1 MAQHSK
7 FCLPGLLFLA
17 TSAMATTVGPVEG
30 RVVAGRPLEV
40 NIPFVLDK
48 PKDRACAS
56 ANVRYGTMRVAGVV
70 VDVQG
75 SGPNRNLM
83 VSSRAAVKEDSV
95 TIDARVGC
103 GAKSV
108 TRRFVMVTNLAPPAK
123 SPPVAKLRTRPDAQV
138 VVAPRTPPKT
148 VVLGAPREPLFPPAE
163 AEPTPAPHPEPVAPK
178 VDGSLWQDLQKARTD
193 AATATAQ
200 LESARKELAAVLDVE
215 RRSRQTLINSDN
227 QAREAQSE
235 AARMRLVLKS
245 VAALLAL
252 GAAAL
257 VWWEFQRVASR
268 MRRPNARPA
277 QEPTIL
283 SMEAEPSPT

>member
-1 MAQHSK
+1 MAQRSK
-7 FCLPGLLFLA
+7 FCLLGLLFV
-17 TSAMATTVGPVEG
+17 AMSGSATTLGQAEG

-56 ANVRYGTMRVAGVV
+56 ASVRYGNMRVAGVV

-75 SGPNRNLM
+75 SGLNRNLL
-83 VSSRAAVKEDSV
+83 VSSRAAVKEESV

-108 TRRFVMVTNLAPPAK
+108 TRRFVMVTSMSPAK
-123 SPPVAKLRTRPDAQV
+123 SPPVAKLRTRLEAPV

-148 VVLGAPREPLFPPAE
+148 VVLGAPREPLVPPAE
-163 AEPTPAPHPEPVAPK
+163 AEASPPPEPVAAPK
-178 VDGSLWQDLQKARTD
+178 PDTAMWQDLQKARTD
-193 AATATAQ
+193 AATAIAQ

-235 AARMRLVLKS
+235 VARMRLVLKS

-257 VWWEFQRVASR
+257 VWWEFQRVAAR

-283 SMEAEPSPT
+283 SMEAEPSPS

>member
-1 MAQHSK
+1 MAQRSK
-7 FCLPGLLFLA
+7 FCLLGLLFLA
-17 TSAMATTVGPVEG
+17 MGASATTVGQVEG

-48 PKDRACAS
+48 ARDRACAS
-56 ANVRYGTMRVAGVV
+56 ASVRYGHMRVAGVV

-75 SGPNRNLM
+75 SGLNRNLL
-83 VSSRAAVKEDSV
+83 VSSRAAVKEESV

-108 TRRFVMVTNLAPPAK
+108 TRRFVMVTSMPLAK
-123 SPPVAKLRTRPDAQV
+123 SPAVARLRTRQDAPV

-163 AEPTPAPHPEPVAPK
+163 TESAPPPEPVAPK
-178 VDGSLWQDLQKARTD
+178 PEPAMWQELQKARTD
-193 AATATAQ
+193 AATAIAQ

-227 QAREAQSE
+227 QAREARSE
-235 AARMRLVLKS
+235 VARMRLVLKG
-245 VAALLAL
+245 VAFVLAL

-257 VWWEFQRVASR
+257 VWWEFQRVAAR

-283 SMEAEPSPT
+283 SMEAEPSPS

>member
-1 MAQHSK
+1 MAQRSK
-7 FCLPGLLFLA
+7 FCLLGLLFLA

-40 NIPFVLDK
+40 NIPFVVDK

-56 ANVRYGTMRVAGVV
+56 ASVRYGSMRVAGVI

-75 SGPNRNLM
+75 SGLNRNLL
-83 VSSRAAVKEDSV
+83 VSSRAAVKEESV

-108 TRRFVMVTNLAPPAK
+108 TRRFVMATNMSPAK
-123 SPPVAKLRTRPDAQV
+123 SPPVAKLRTRQDAPV

-163 AEPTPAPHPEPVAPK
+163 AAPAPPAEPVAPK
-178 VDGSLWQDLQKARTD
+178 ADGSMWQDLQKARTD
-193 AATATAQ
+193 AATAMAQ

-227 QAREAQSE
+227 LARAAQSE
-235 AARMRLVLKS
+235 VARMRLVLKS
-245 VAALLAL
+245 VAGLLAL

-257 VWWEFQRVASR
+257 AWWEFQRVAAR

-283 SMEAEPSPT
+283 SMEAEPSPS

>member
-1 MAQHSK
+1 MAQRSK
-7 FCLPGLLFLA
+7 FCLLGLLFLA
-17 TSAMATTVGPVEG
+17 MSASATTVGQVEG
-30 RVVAGRPLEV
+30 RVVSGRPLEV

-48 PKDRACAS
+48 ARDRACAS
-56 ANVRYGTMRVAGVV
+56 ANVRYGNMRVAGVI

-75 SGPNRNLM
+75 SGLNRNLL
-83 VSSRAAVKEDSV
+83 VSSRAAVKEESV

-103 GAKSV
+103 GAKAV
-108 TRRFVMVTNLAPPAK
+108 TRRFVLLTNLAPARN
-123 SPPVAKLRTRPDAQV
+123 PPVAKLRTRLEAPV

-148 VVLGAPREPLFPPAE
+148 VVLGAPREPLFPPPE
-163 AEPTPAPHPEPVAPK
+163 AESPPAPEPVAPK
-178 VDGSLWQDLQKARTD
+178 VDGSMWQDLQRARTE

-235 AARMRLVLKS
+235 VARMRLVLKG
-245 VAALLAL
+245 VAFVLAL
-252 GAAAL
+252 GAAGL

-277 QEPTIL
+277 QEPSIL
-283 SMEAEPSPT
+283 SMEAEPSPS

>member
-1 MAQHSK
+1 MAQRSK
-7 FCLPGLLFLA
+7 FCLLGLLFLA
-17 TSAMATTVGPVEG
+17 MGASAATVGQVEG

-48 PKDRACAS
+48 ARDRACAS
-56 ANVRYGTMRVAGVV
+56 ASVRYGHMRVAGVV

-75 SGPNRNLM
+75 SGLNRNLL
-83 VSSRAAVKEDSV
+83 VSSRAAVKEESV

-108 TRRFVMVTNLAPPAK
+108 TRRFVMVTSMPLAK
-123 SPPVAKLRTRPDAQV
+123 SPAVARLRTRQDAPV

-163 AEPTPAPHPEPVAPK
+163 TESAPPPEPVAPK
-178 VDGSLWQDLQKARTD
+178 PEPAMWQELQKARTD
-193 AATATAQ
+193 AATAIAQ

-227 QAREAQSE
+227 QAREARSE
-235 AARMRLVLKS
+235 VARMRLVLKG
-245 VAALLAL
+245 VAFVLAL

-257 VWWEFQRVASR
+257 VWWEFQRVAAR

-283 SMEAEPSPT
+283 SMEAEPSPS

>member
-1 MAQHSK
+1 MAQRSK
-7 FCLPGLLFLA
+7 FCLPALFFLA
-17 TSAMATTVGPVEG
+17 MSASATTVGQVEG
-30 RVVAGRPLEV
+30 RVVSGRPLEV

-48 PKDRACAS
+48 ARDRACAS
-56 ANVRYGTMRVAGVV
+56 ANVRYGNMRVAGVI

-75 SGPNRNLM
+75 SGLNRNLL
-83 VSSRAAVKEDSV
+83 VSSRAAVKEESV

-108 TRRFVMVTNLAPPAK
+108 TRRFVLLTNLAPARN
-123 SPPVAKLRTRPDAQV
+123 PPVARLRTRQDAPV

-148 VVLGAPREPLFPPAE
+148 VVLGAPREPLFPPPETAS
-163 AEPTPAPHPEPVAPK
+163 APPPEPAAPK
-178 VDGSLWQDLQKARTD
+178 ADGSMWQDLQKARTD
-193 AATATAQ
+193 AATAIAQ

-235 AARMRLVLKS
+235 VARMRLVLKGLAF
-245 VAALLAL
+245 VLAL
-252 GAAAL
+252 GAAGL

-268 MRRPNARPA
+268 MRRASARPA
-277 QEPTIL
+277 QDPTIL
-283 SMEAEPSPT
+283 SMEAEPSPS

>member
-1 MAQHSK
+1 MAQRSK
-7 FCLPGLLFLA
+7 FCLLGLLFLA
-17 TSAMATTVGPVEG
+17 MSASATTVGQVEG
-30 RVVAGRPLEV
+30 RVVSGRPLEV

-48 PKDRACAS
+48 ARDRACAS
-56 ANVRYGTMRVAGVV
+56 ANVRYGNMRVAGVV

-75 SGPNRNLM
+75 SGLNRNLL
-83 VSSRAAVKEDSV
+83 VSSRAAVKEESV

-108 TRRFVMVTNLAPPAK
+108 TRRFVLLTNLAPARN
-123 SPPVAKLRTRPDAQV
+123 PPVAKLRTRLEAPV

-148 VVLGAPREPLFPPAE
+148 VVLGAPREPLFPPSE
-163 AEPTPAPHPEPVAPK
+163 TESPPAPEPVAPK
-178 VDGSLWQDLQKARTD
+178 VDGSMWQDLQKARTE
-193 AATATAQ
+193 AAAATAQ

-235 AARMRLVLKS
+235 VARMRLVLKG
-245 VAALLAL
+245 VAFVLAL
-252 GAAAL
+252 GAAGL

-283 SMEAEPSPT
+283 SMEAEPSPS

>member
-1 MAQHSK
+1 MAQRSK
-7 FCLPGLLFLA
+7 FCLLGLLFLA
-17 TSAMATTVGPVEG
+17 MSASATTVGQVEG
-30 RVVAGRPLEV
+30 RVVSGRPLEV

-48 PKDRACAS
+48 ARDRACAS
-56 ANVRYGTMRVAGVV
+56 ASVRYGNMRVAGVI

-75 SGPNRNLM
+75 SGLNRNLL
-83 VSSRAAVKEDSV
+83 VSSRAAVKEESV

-108 TRRFVMVTNLAPPAK
+108 TRRFVLLTNLAPARN
-123 SPPVAKLRTRPDAQV
+123 PPVAKLRTRLEAPV

-148 VVLGAPREPLFPPAE
+148 VVLGAPREPLFPPPE
-163 AEPTPAPHPEPVAPK
+163 AESPPAPEPVAPK
-178 VDGSLWQDLQKARTD
+178 VDGSMWQDLQKARTE

-235 AARMRLVLKS
+235 VARMRLVLKG
-245 VAALLAL
+245 VAFVLAL
-252 GAAAL
+252 GAAGL

-277 QEPTIL
+277 QEPSIL
-283 SMEAEPSPT
+283 SMEAEPSPS

>member
-1 MAQHSK
+1 MAQRSK
-7 FCLPGLLFLA
+7 FCLLGLLFVA
-17 TSAMATTVGPVEG
+17 MSASATTLGQAEG

-48 PKDRACAS
+48 PRDRACAS
-56 ANVRYGTMRVAGVV
+56 ASVRYGNMRVAGVV

-75 SGPNRNLM
+75 SGLNRNLL
-83 VSSRAAVKEDSV
+83 VSSRAAVKEESV

-108 TRRFVMVTNLAPPAK
+108 TRRFVMVTGMSPAK
-123 SPPVAKLRTRPDAQV
+123 SPPVARLRTRQDAPV

-148 VVLGAPREPLFPPAE
+148 VVLGAPREPLFPPAD
-163 AEPTPAPHPEPVAPK
+163 AEPAPPPEPAAPK
-178 VDGSLWQDLQKARTD
+178 PDGSMWQDLQKARTD
-193 AATATAQ
+193 AATAIAQ

-235 AARMRLVLKS
+235 VARMRLVLKS
-245 VAALLAL
+245 VAAVLAL

-257 VWWEFQRVASR
+257 VWWEFQRVAAR

-283 SMEAEPSPT
+283 SMEAEPSPS

>member
-1 MAQHSK
+1 MAQRSK
-7 FCLPGLLFLA
+7 FCLLGLFFLA
-17 TSAMATTVGPVEG
+17 MGASATTVGQVEG

-48 PKDRACAS
+48 ARDRACAS
-56 ANVRYGTMRVAGVV
+56 ANVRYGNMRVAGVI

-75 SGPNRNLM
+75 SGLNRNLL
-83 VSSRAAVKEDSV
+83 VSSRAAVKEESV

-108 TRRFVMVTNLAPPAK
+108 TRRFVLLTNLAPARN
-123 SPPVAKLRTRPDAQV
+123 PPVARLRTRQEAPV

-148 VVLGAPREPLFPPAE
+148 VVLGAPREPLFPPPETAS
-163 AEPTPAPHPEPVAPK
+163 APPPEPAAPK
-178 VDGSLWQDLQKARTD
+178 ADGSMWQDLQKARTD
-193 AATATAQ
+193 AATAIAQ

-235 AARMRLVLKS
+235 VARMRLVLKGLAF
-245 VAALLAL
+245 VLAL
-252 GAAAL
+252 GAAGLA
-257 VWWEFQRVASR
+257 WWEFQRVASR

-277 QEPTIL
+277 QDPTIL
-283 SMEAEPSPT
+283 SMEAEPSPS

>member
-1 MAQHSK
+1 MAQRSK
-7 FCLPGLLFLA
+7 FCLPALFFLA
-17 TSAMATTVGPVEG
+17 MSASATTVGQVEG
-30 RVVAGRPLEV
+30 RVVSGRPLEV

-48 PKDRACAS
+48 ARDRACAS
-56 ANVRYGTMRVAGVV
+56 ANVRYGNMRVAGVI

-75 SGPNRNLM
+75 SGLNRNLL
-83 VSSRAAVKEDSV
+83 VSSRAAVKEESV

-108 TRRFVMVTNLAPPAK
+108 TRRFVLLTNLAPARN
-123 SPPVAKLRTRPDAQV
+123 PPVARLRTRQDAPV

-148 VVLGAPREPLFPPAE
+148 VVLGAPREPLFPPPETAS
-163 AEPTPAPHPEPVAPK
+163 APPPEPAAPK
-178 VDGSLWQDLQKARTD
+178 ADGSMWQDLQKARTD
-193 AATATAQ
+193 AATAIAQ

-235 AARMRLVLKS
+235 VARMRLVLKGLAF
-245 VAALLAL
+245 VLAL
-252 GAAAL
+252 GAAGL

-268 MRRPNARPA
+268 MRRANARPA
-277 QEPTIL
+277 QDPTIL
-283 SMEAEPSPT
+283 SMEAEPSPS

>member
-1 MAQHSK
+1 MAQRSK
-7 FCLPGLLFLA
+7 FCLLGLLFLGMGV
-17 TSAMATTVGPVEG
+17 SATTVGPVEG

-48 PKDRACAS
+48 PRDRACAS
-56 ANVRYGTMRVAGVV
+56 ASVRYGTMRVAGVV

-75 SGPNRNLM
+75 SGLNRNLL
-83 VSSRAAVKEDSV
+83 VSSRATVKEESV

-103 GAKSV
+103 GARSV
-108 TRRFVMVTNLAPPAK
+108 TRRFVMATNMAPARN
-123 SPPVAKLRTRPDAQV
+123 PPVAKVRARQDAP
-138 VVAPRTPPKT
+138 VVAPRPLPRT
-148 VVLGAPREPLFPPAE
+148 VVLGAPKEPLFPPPETAS
-163 AEPTPAPHPEPVAPK
+163 PPPPEPVAPK
-178 VDGSLWQDLQKARTD
+178 VDGSLWQDLQKARTE
-193 AATATAQ
+193 AATAVAQ

-235 AARMRLVLKS
+235 VARMRLVLKS

-257 VWWEFQRVASR
+257 VWWEFQRVAAR
-268 MRRPNARPA
+268 MRRPGARPA

-283 SMEAEPSPT
+283 SMEAEPSPS

>member
-1 MAQHSK
+1 MAQRSK
-7 FCLPGLLFLA
+7 FCLPALFFLA
-17 TSAMATTVGPVEG
+17 MSASATTVGQVEG
-30 RVVAGRPLEV
+30 RVVSGRPLEV

-48 PKDRACAS
+48 ARDRACAS
-56 ANVRYGTMRVAGVV
+56 ANVRYGNMRVAGVI

-75 SGPNRNLM
+75 SGLNRNLL
-83 VSSRAAVKEDSV
+83 VSSRAAVKEESV

-108 TRRFVMVTNLAPPAK
+108 TRRFVLLTNLAPARN
-123 SPPVAKLRTRPDAQV
+123 PPVAKLRTRLEAPV

-148 VVLGAPREPLFPPAE
+148 VVLGAPREPLFPPPE
-163 AEPTPAPHPEPVAPK
+163 AESPPASEPVAPK
-178 VDGSLWQDLQKARTD
+178 VDGSMWQDLQKARTE

-235 AARMRLVLKS
+235 VARMRLVLKG
-245 VAALLAL
+245 VAFVLAL
-252 GAAAL
+252 GAAGL

-277 QEPTIL
+277 QEPSIL
-283 SMEAEPSPT
+283 SMEAEPSPS

>member
-1 MAQHSK
+1 MAQRSK
-7 FCLPGLLFLA
+7 FCLLGLLFLA
-17 TSAMATTVGPVEG
+17 MGASATTVGQAEG

-48 PKDRACAS
+48 AKDRACAS
-56 ANVRYGTMRVAGVV
+56 ASVRYGNMRVAGVV

-75 SGPNRNLM
+75 SGLNRNLL
-83 VSSRAAVKEDSV
+83 VSSRAAVKEESV

-108 TRRFVMVTNLAPPAK
+108 ARRFVMVTSTSPAR
-123 SPPVAKLRTRPDAQV
+123 SPPVARLRTRQDAPV

-148 VVLGAPREPLFPPAE
+148 VVLGTPREPLFPPAE
-163 AEPTPAPHPEPVAPK
+163 AEASPSPEPVAAPK
-178 VDGSLWQDLQKARTD
+178 PDTAMWQDLQKAKTE
-193 AATATAQ
+193 AATAIAQ

-235 AARMRLVLKS
+235 VARMRLVLKS
-245 VAALLAL
+245 VAALLAV

-257 VWWEFQRVASR
+257 VWWEFQRVAAR
-268 MRRPNARPA
+268 LRRPNARPA

-283 SMEAEPSPT
+283 SMEAEPSPS

>member
-1 MAQHSK
+1 MGQRSK
-7 FCLPGLLFLA
+7 FCWLGLLLLA
-17 TSAMATTVGPVEG
+17 TGVSATTVGPAEG

-48 PKDRACAS
+48 PRDRACAG
-56 ANVRYGTMRVAGVV
+56 ATVRYGTMRVAGVV

-75 SGPNRNLM
+75 SGLNRNLL
-83 VSSRAAVKEDSV
+83 VSSRAQVKEESV

-108 TRRFVMVTNLAPPAK
+108 TRRFVLMTNMAPAK
-123 SPPVAKLRTRPDAQV
+123 SPPVARVRARQDAPV
-138 VVAPRTPPKT
+138 VVAAGTPPKT
-148 VVLGAPREPLFPPAE
+148 VVLGAPREPLLPPAE
-163 AEPTPAPHPEPVAPK
+163 AEASPPPEPVAAAKP
-178 VDGSLWQDLQKARTD
+178 DATMWQDLQKARTD
-193 AATATAQ
+193 AATAIAQ

-227 QAREAQSE
+227 LARAAQSE
-235 AARMRLVLKS
+235 VARMRLVLKW
-245 VAALLAL
+245 VAGVLAV

-257 VWWEFQRVASR
+257 VWWEFQRVAAR

-277 QEPTIL
+277 QEPTIP
-283 SMEAEPSPT
+283 SMEAEPSPS

>member
-1 MAQHSK
+1 MAQRSK
-7 FCLPGLLFLA
+7 FCLLGLLFLA
-17 TSAMATTVGPVEG
+17 MSASATTVGQVEG
-30 RVVAGRPLEV
+30 RVVSGRPLEV

-48 PKDRACAS
+48 ARDRACAS
-56 ANVRYGTMRVAGVV
+56 ANVRYGNMRVAGVI

-75 SGPNRNLM
+75 SGLNRNLL
-83 VSSRAAVKEDSV
+83 VSSRAAVKEESV

-108 TRRFVMVTNLAPPAK
+108 TRRFVLLTNLAPARN
-123 SPPVAKLRTRPDAQV
+123 PPVAKLRTRLEAPV

-148 VVLGAPREPLFPPAE
+148 VVLGAPREPLFPPPE
-163 AEPTPAPHPEPVAPK
+163 AESPPAPEPVAPK
-178 VDGSLWQDLQKARTD
+178 VDGSMWQDLQKARTE

-235 AARMRLVLKS
+235 VARMRLVLKG
-245 VAALLAL
+245 VAFVLAL
-252 GAAAL
+252 GAAGL

-268 MRRPNARPA
+268 MRRPSARPA
-277 QEPTIL
+277 QEPSIL
-283 SMEAEPSPT
+283 SMEAEPSPS

>member
-1 MAQHSK
+1 MAQRSK
-7 FCLPGLLFLA
+7 FCLLGLLFLA
-17 TSAMATTVGPVEG
+17 MSASATTVGQVEG
-30 RVVAGRPLEV
+30 RVVSGRPLEV

-48 PKDRACAS
+48 ARDRACAS
-56 ANVRYGTMRVAGVV
+56 ANVRYGNMRVAGVI

-75 SGPNRNLM
+75 SGLNRNLL
-83 VSSRAAVKEDSV
+83 VSSRAAVKEESV

-108 TRRFVMVTNLAPPAK
+108 TRRFVLLTNLAPARN
-123 SPPVAKLRTRPDAQV
+123 PPVAKLRTRLEAPV

-148 VVLGAPREPLFPPAE
+148 VVLGAPREPLFPPPE
-163 AEPTPAPHPEPVAPK
+163 AESPPAPEPVAPK
-178 VDGSLWQDLQKARTD
+178 VDGSMWQDLQRARTE

-235 AARMRLVLKS
+235 VARMRLVLKG
-245 VAALLAL
+245 VAFVLAL
-252 GAAAL
+252 GAAGL

-268 MRRPNARPA
+268 MRRANARPA
-277 QEPTIL
+277 QDPTIL
-283 SMEAEPSPT
+283 SMEAEPSPS

>member
-1 MAQHSK
+1 MAQRSK
-7 FCLPGLLFLA
+7 FCLLGLLFLA
-17 TSAMATTVGPVEG
+17 MSASATTVGQVEG
-30 RVVAGRPLEV
+30 RVVSGRPLEV

-48 PKDRACAS
+48 ARDRACAS
-56 ANVRYGTMRVAGVV
+56 ANVRYGNMRVAGVI

-75 SGPNRNLM
+75 SGLNRNLL
-83 VSSRAAVKEDSV
+83 VSSRAAVKEESV

-108 TRRFVMVTNLAPPAK
+108 TRRFVLLTNLAPGRN
-123 SPPVAKLRTRPDAQV
+123 PPVAKLRTRLEAPV

-148 VVLGAPREPLFPPAE
+148 VVLGAPREPLFPPPE
-163 AEPTPAPHPEPVAPK
+163 AESPPAPEPVAPK
-178 VDGSLWQDLQKARTD
+178 VDGSMWQDLQKARTE

-235 AARMRLVLKS
+235 VARMRLVLKG
-245 VAALLAL
+245 VAFVLAL
-252 GAAAL
+252 GAAGL

-277 QEPTIL
+277 QEPSIL
-283 SMEAEPSPT
+283 SMEAEPSPS

>member
-1 MAQHSK
+1 MAQRSK
-7 FCLPGLLFLA
+7 FCLLGLLFLA
-17 TSAMATTVGPVEG
+17 MGASATTVGQVEG

-48 PKDRACAS
+48 ARDRACAS
-56 ANVRYGTMRVAGVV
+56 ASVRYGHMRVAGVV

-75 SGPNRNLM
+75 SGLNRNLL
-83 VSSRAAVKEDSV
+83 VSSRAAVKEESV

-108 TRRFVMVTNLAPPAK
+108 TRRFVMVTSMPLAK
-123 SPPVAKLRTRPDAQV
+123 SPAVARLRTRQDAPV

-163 AEPTPAPHPEPVAPK
+163 TESAPPPEPVAPK
-178 VDGSLWQDLQKARTD
+178 PEPAMWQELQKARTD
-193 AATATAQ
+193 AATAIAQ

-227 QAREAQSE
+227 QAREARSE
-235 AARMRLVLKS
+235 VARMRLVLKG
-245 VAALLAL
+245 VAFVLAL

-257 VWWEFQRVASR
+257 VWWEFQRVAAR
-268 MRRPNARPA
+268 MRTPNARPA

-283 SMEAEPSPT
+283 SMEAEPSPS

>member
-1 MAQHSK
+1 MAQRSK
-7 FCLPGLLFLA
+7 FCLLGLLFLA
-17 TSAMATTVGPVEG
+17 MSASATTVGQVEG
-30 RVVAGRPLEV
+30 RVVSGRPLEV

-48 PKDRACAS
+48 ARDRACAS
-56 ANVRYGTMRVAGVV
+56 ANVRYGNMRVAGVI

-75 SGPNRNLM
+75 SGLNRNLL
-83 VSSRAAVKEDSV
+83 VSSRAAVKEESV

-108 TRRFVMVTNLAPPAK
+108 TRRFVLLTNLAPARN
-123 SPPVAKLRTRPDAQV
+123 PPVAKLRTRLEAPV
-138 VVAPRTPPKT
+138 VLAPRTPPKT
-148 VVLGAPREPLFPPAE
+148 VVLGAPREPLFPPPE
-163 AEPTPAPHPEPVAPK
+163 AESPPAPEPVAPK
-178 VDGSLWQDLQKARTD
+178 VDGSMWQDLQKARTE

-235 AARMRLVLKS
+235 VARMRLVLKG
-245 VAALLAL
+245 VAFVLAL
-252 GAAAL
+252 GAAGL

-268 MRRPNARPA
+268 MRRPSARPA
-277 QEPTIL
+277 QEPSIL
-283 SMEAEPSPT
+283 SMEAEPSPS

>member
-1 MAQHSK
+1 MAQCPK
-7 FCLPGLLFLA
+7 FCLLGLFFLA
-17 TSAMATTVGPVEG
+17 MGASATTVGPVEG

-48 PKDRACAS
+48 ARDRACAS
-56 ANVRYGTMRVAGVV
+56 ASVRYGTMRVAGVI

-75 SGPNRNLM
+75 SGPNRNLQ

-108 TRRFVMVTNLAPPAK
+108 TRRFVMMTNLAPPAK

-148 VVLGAPREPLFPPAE
+148 VVLGAPREPLFPPSE
-163 AEPTPAPHPEPVAPK
+163 AEPAPHPEPVAPK

-235 AARMRLVLKS
+235 VARMRLVLKS

>member
-1 MAQHSK
+1 MAQRSK
-7 FCLPGLLFLA
+7 FCLLGLLFLA
-17 TSAMATTVGPVEG
+17 MSASATTVGQVEG
-30 RVVAGRPLEV
+30 RVVSGRPLEV

-48 PKDRACAS
+48 ARDRACAS
-56 ANVRYGTMRVAGVV
+56 ANVRYGNMRVAGVI

-75 SGPNRNLM
+75 SGLNRNLL
-83 VSSRAAVKEDSV
+83 VSSRAAVKEESV

-108 TRRFVMVTNLAPPAK
+108 TRRFVLLTNLAPARN
-123 SPPVAKLRTRPDAQV
+123 PPVAKLRTRLEAPV

-148 VVLGAPREPLFPPAE
+148 VVLGAPREPLFPPPE
-163 AEPTPAPHPEPVAPK
+163 AESAPAPEPVAPK
-178 VDGSLWQDLQKARTD
+178 VDGSMWQDLQKARTE

-235 AARMRLVLKS
+235 VARMRLVLKG
-245 VAALLAL
+245 VAFVLAL
-252 GAAAL
+252 GAAGL

-283 SMEAEPSPT
+283 SMEAEPSPS

>member
-1 MAQHSK
+1 MAQRSK
-7 FCLPGLLFLA
+7 FCLLGLFFLA
-17 TSAMATTVGPVEG
+17 MSASATTVGQVEG
-30 RVVAGRPLEV
+30 RVVSGRPLEV

-48 PKDRACAS
+48 ARDRACAS
-56 ANVRYGTMRVAGVV
+56 ANVRYGNMRVAGVI

-75 SGPNRNLM
+75 SGLNRNLL
-83 VSSRAAVKEDSV
+83 VSSRAAVKEESV

-103 GAKSV
+103 GAKAV
-108 TRRFVMVTNLAPPAK
+108 TRRFVLLTNLAPARN
-123 SPPVAKLRTRPDAQV
+123 PPVAKLRTRLEAPV

-148 VVLGAPREPLFPPAE
+148 VVLGAPREPLFPPPE
-163 AEPTPAPHPEPVAPK
+163 AESPPAPEPVAPK
-178 VDGSLWQDLQKARTD
+178 VDGSMWQDLQKARTE

-235 AARMRLVLKS
+235 VARMRLVLKG
-245 VAALLAL
+245 VAFVLAL
-252 GAAAL
+252 GAAGL

-277 QEPTIL
+277 QEPSIL
-283 SMEAEPSPT
+283 SMEAEPSPS

>member
-1 MAQHSK
+1 MAQRSK
-7 FCLPGLLFLA
+7 FCLLGLLFLA
-17 TSAMATTVGPVEG
+17 MSASATTVGQVEG
-30 RVVAGRPLEV
+30 RVVSGRPLEV

-48 PKDRACAS
+48 ARDRACAS
-56 ANVRYGTMRVAGVV
+56 ANVRYGNMRVAGVI

-75 SGPNRNLM
+75 SGLNRNLL
-83 VSSRAAVKEDSV
+83 VSSRAAVKEESV

-108 TRRFVMVTNLAPPAK
+108 TRRFVLLTNLAPARN
-123 SPPVAKLRTRPDAQV
+123 PPVAKLRTRLEAPV

-148 VVLGAPREPLFPPAE
+148 VVLGAPREPLFPPPE
-163 AEPTPAPHPEPVAPK
+163 AESPPAPEPVAPK
-178 VDGSLWQDLQKARTD
+178 VDGSMWQDLQKARTE

-235 AARMRLVLKS
+235 VARMRLVLKG
-245 VAALLAL
+245 VAFVLAL
-252 GAAAL
+252 GAAGL

-277 QEPTIL
+277 QEPSIL
-283 SMEAEPSPT
+283 SMEAEPSPS

>member
-1 MAQHSK
+1 MAQRSK
-7 FCLPGLLFLA
+7 FCLLGLLFLA
-17 TSAMATTVGPVEG
+17 MSASATTVGQVEG
-30 RVVAGRPLEV
+30 RVVSGRPLEV

-48 PKDRACAS
+48 ARDRACAS
-56 ANVRYGTMRVAGVV
+56 ANVRYGNMRVAGVI

-75 SGPNRNLM
+75 SGLNRNLL
-83 VSSRAAVKEDSV
+83 VSSRAAVKEESV

-108 TRRFVMVTNLAPPAK
+108 TRRFVLLTNLAPARN
-123 SPPVAKLRTRPDAQV
+123 PPVAKLRTRLEAPV

-148 VVLGAPREPLFPPAE
+148 VVLGAPREPLFPPPE
-163 AEPTPAPHPEPVAPK
+163 AESPPAPEPVAPK
-178 VDGSLWQDLQKARTD
+178 VDGSMWQDLQKARTE

-235 AARMRLVLKS
+235 VARMRLVLKG
-245 VAALLAL
+245 VAFVLAL
-252 GAAAL
+252 GAAGL

-283 SMEAEPSPT
+283 SMEAEPSPS

>member
-1 MAQHSK
+1 MAQRSK
-7 FCLPGLLFLA
+7 FCLLGLLFLA
-17 TSAMATTVGPVEG
+17 MSASATTVGQVEG
-30 RVVAGRPLEV
+30 RVVSGRPLEV

-48 PKDRACAS
+48 ARDRACAS
-56 ANVRYGTMRVAGVV
+56 ANVRYGNMRVAGVI

-75 SGPNRNLM
+75 SGLNRNLL
-83 VSSRAAVKEDSV
+83 VSSRAAVKEESV

-108 TRRFVMVTNLAPPAK
+108 TRRFVLLTNLAPARN
-123 SPPVAKLRTRPDAQV
+123 PPVAKLRTRLEAPV

-148 VVLGAPREPLFPPAE
+148 VVLGAPREPLFPPPE
-163 AEPTPAPHPEPVAPK
+163 AESPPAPEPVAPK
-178 VDGSLWQDLQKARTD
+178 VDGSMWQDLQRARTE

-235 AARMRLVLKS
+235 VARMRLVLKG
-245 VAALLAL
+245 VAFVLAL
-252 GAAAL
+252 GAAGL

-277 QEPTIL
+277 QEPSIL
-283 SMEAEPSPT
+283 SMEAEPSPS

>member
-1 MAQHSK
+1 M
-7 FCLPGLLFLA
+7 LGLLFLA
-17 TSAMATTVGPVEG
+17 MGASATTVGQVEG
-30 RVVAGRPLEV
+30 RVVSGRPLEV

-48 PKDRACAS
+48 ARDRACAS
-56 ANVRYGTMRVAGVV
+56 ANVRYGNMRVAGVI

-75 SGPNRNLM
+75 SGPNRNLL
-83 VSSRAAVKEDSV
+83 VSSRAVVKEESV

-108 TRRFVMVTNLAPPAK
+108 TRRFVLLTNLAPARN
-123 SPPVAKLRTRPDAQV
+123 PPVARLRTRQDVPV

-148 VVLGAPREPLFPPAE
+148 VVLGAPREPLFPPPE
-163 AEPTPAPHPEPVAPK
+163 AESPPAPEPVAPK
-178 VDGSLWQDLQKARTD
+178 VDGSMWQDLQKARTE

-235 AARMRLVLKS
+235 VARMRLVLKG
-245 VAALLAL
+245 VAFVLAL
-252 GAAAL
+252 GAAGL

-277 QEPTIL
+277 QDPTIL
-283 SMEAEPSPT
+283 SMEAEPSPS

>member
-1 MAQHSK
+1 MAQRSK
-7 FCLPGLLFLA
+7 FCLLGLLFLA
-17 TSAMATTVGPVEG
+17 MSASATTVGQVEG
-30 RVVAGRPLEV
+30 RVVSGRPLEV

-48 PKDRACAS
+48 ARDRACAS
-56 ANVRYGTMRVAGVV
+56 ASVRYGNMRVAGVI

-75 SGPNRNLM
+75 SGLNRNLL
-83 VSSRAAVKEDSV
+83 VSSRAAVKEESV

-103 GAKSV
+103 GAKAV
-108 TRRFVMVTNLAPPAK
+108 TRRFVLLTNLAPARN
-123 SPPVAKLRTRPDAQV
+123 PPVAKLRTRLEAPVA
-138 VVAPRTPPKT
+138 VAPRTPPKT
-148 VVLGAPREPLFPPAE
+148 VVLGAPREPLFPPPE
-163 AEPTPAPHPEPVAPK
+163 AESPPAPEPVAPK
-178 VDGSLWQDLQKARTD
+178 VDGSMWQDLQRARTE

-235 AARMRLVLKS
+235 VARMRLVLKG
-245 VAALLAL
+245 VAFVLAL
-252 GAAAL
+252 GAAGL

-277 QEPTIL
+277 QEPSIL
-283 SMEAEPSPT
+283 SMEAEPSPS